1 MKKIGHGALICLLI
15 LAFVSVLPAQKIK
28 TVNGVEVIVNPKK
41 PKPPKGVPTQLILS
55 EDFAVGESEDPDQ
68 AFSEVTAFV
77 VDEKGSI
84 YAVDMKENNI
94 KVFDDQGHYVR
105 TFGEKGQGPGE
116 LNMPV
121 NIQIT
126 VDKELMVEDIM
137 NRRLAYFDL
146 DGQFIRNLSVADKTQ
161 ISQFM
166 FDSIGNSIAREM
178 EVHEGKLLWFV
189 RKYDKD
195 LKPLFEIDQ
204 YEFVNPLEGKI
215 NPFDFVT
222 FAIFDLQ
229 DNLLYGANREY
240 AIKVYT
246 PEGKHIRTIKKD
258 FDPEKLTAE
267 DKQRMLD
274 AIPDIGGI
282 NLKDRIDFPKYF
294 PPLES
299 FTVDEEGR
307 LIVRSYR
314 KGKGMGK
321 DVNYLDV
328 YDTEGRFIATHPSKA
343 SPRIWKNGKMY
354 SMEENDDGIRII
366 KRYSVSWEK

>member
-15 LAFVSVLPAQKIK
+15 LAFISVLPAQKIK
-28 TVNGVEVIVNPKK
+28 TVNGIEVIVNPKK
-41 PKPPKGVPTQLILS
+41 PKPPKGVPTKLILS
-55 EDFAVGESEDPDQ
+55 EDFSVGGSDDPDQ
-68 AFSEVTAFV
+68 AFSEVTSFV

-94 KVFDDQGHYVR
+94 KVFDALGQYVR

-126 VDKELMVEDIM
+126 VDKEIMVEDIM
-137 NRRLAYFDL
+137 NRRLAYFDIE
-146 DGQFIRNLSVADKTQ
+146 GNFIRNLSVADRTQ
-161 ISQFM
+161 ITQFM
-166 FDSIGNSIAREM
+166 FDSQGNSVAREM
-178 EVHEGKLLWFV
+178 EVHDGKLLWFV

-195 LKPLFEIDQ
+195 LKSLFEIDQ

-222 FAIFDLQ
+222 IAIFDGR

-240 AIKVYT
+240 TIKVYS
-246 PEGKHIRTIKKD
+246 PEGQHFRTIEKE
-258 FDPEKLTAE
+258 FVPEKITAE

-274 AIPDIGGI
+274 AIPDMGAL
-282 NLKDRIDFPKYF
+282 NLKDRMDFPKNF

-314 KGKGMGK
+314 KGKGK
-321 DVNYLDV
+321 DVYYLDIF
-328 YDTEGRFIATHPSKA
+328 DQDGRFIATHPYQA
-343 SPRIWKNGKMY
+343 SPRIWKSGKMY